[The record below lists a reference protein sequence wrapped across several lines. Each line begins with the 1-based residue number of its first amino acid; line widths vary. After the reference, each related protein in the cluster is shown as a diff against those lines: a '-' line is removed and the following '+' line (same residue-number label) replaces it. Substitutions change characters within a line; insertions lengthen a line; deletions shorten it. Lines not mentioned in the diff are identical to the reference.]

1 MFNVPFY
8 LLLFV
13 YVFTQRWKKPMSHQ
27 RHRHHCRVRYRTK
40 KNTGDPKKSSGRK
53 KKLCSLKSVLSLSK
67 VEWRRQ
73 RHGKRWQKG
82 KAKVFLS
89 ILVDDSVECYSLF
102 YFIKINLVVRSTFLQ
117 KKKKGT
123 QKSPCLDDLYK
134 K

>member
-8 LLLFV
+8 YYYLCMYLYNDGKSPCLISAIV
-13 YVFTQRWKKPMSHQ
+13 ITVACATEQKKYRRPQKKLRTQ
-27 RHRHHCRVRYRTK
+27 
-40 KNTGDPKKSSGRK
+40 